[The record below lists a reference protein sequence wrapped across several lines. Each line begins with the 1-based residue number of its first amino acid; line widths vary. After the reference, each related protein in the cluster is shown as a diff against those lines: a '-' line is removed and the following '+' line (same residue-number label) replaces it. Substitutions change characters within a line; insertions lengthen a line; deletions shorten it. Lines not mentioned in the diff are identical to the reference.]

1 MKKSAVVLGVS
12 VGLSAMVSLSPK
24 RAEPAEAAPAPKKVT
39 ICHRTHATTNPYVR
53 ITVSESSISNAANK
67 HGGQKHDQ
75 YYGNQKP
82 VPNVYN
88 PAISYPAN
96 EKKWGDII
104 PNVYTDGSAFTAA
117 GSSTN
122 FTGIGVSIW
131 NGTAPYADYCKAK
144 SARDFYELE
153 KANGVPDADIL
164 TDLDEMGADEYA
176 SQLSACGG
184 TTFVGCAVDKLGT
197 PTATSSTTTVAGTT
211 ATTVAGSTGTTVAGS
226 TATTV
231 AGSTTGTVA
240 PRATLP
246 AGSSLRA
253 GTGGLQVRIW
263 IDANRDGK
271 KDDTEPYMGGIK
283 VTITG
288 PGGVTVTKT
297 TDANGNI
304 TFLDLTPGAWT
315 VVPVLPK
322 GDLEKVYDSDGTPD
336 WSQSV
341 TVVEGEV
348 TSTKFASAG
357 TATITAAAPTEEV
370 RVRWAGKDGK
380 FDTADDAVFVAQATD
395 GVATFE
401 GVPAGKYQVTAA
413 SAFKRGATYTQ
424 VSVEADAVE
433 EVEVQALPATG
444 ANRVNLWI
452 AIGVV
457 MLALGV
463 AIRRRQNA
471 TA

>member
-1 MKKSAVVLGVS
+1 MKKSAVVVGVA
-12 VGLSAMVSLSPK
+12 VGLSALVSVSSK

-39 ICHRTHATTNPYVR
+39 ICHRTHATTNPYAR
-53 ITVSESSISNAANK
+53 NTVSESSTSTESNK
-67 HGGQKHDQ
+67 HGGSKLDP
-75 YYGNQKP
+75 YPTGSSKP
-82 VPNVYN
+82 SPNVFN
-88 PAISYPAN
+88 PATNYASN
-96 EKKWGDII
+96 QKKWGDII
-104 PNVYTDGSAFTAA
+104 PNVYTDGTPFTAA

-122 FTGIGVSIW
+122 FTGIGVLIW
-131 NGTAPYADYCKAK
+131 NGTAPYTDTCKAR
-144 SARDFYELE
+144 SARDLYELE
-153 KANGVPDADIL
+153 KANGVPESEIL
-164 TDLDEMGADEYA
+164 EDLEESGADEFA
-176 SQLSACGG
+176 TQLSACGG
-184 TTFVGCAVDKLGT
+184 SFIGCAVEKLGA
-197 PTATSSTTTVAGTT
+197 PTATSSTTTVSGATT
-211 ATTVAGSTGTTVAGS
+211 TTVVGVTVTTVAGAPSARVAGP
-226 TATTV
+226 
-231 AGSTTGTVA
+231 TTGTVA

-357 TATITAAAPTEEV
+357 TATITAASPTEEV

-380 FDTADDAVFVAQATD
+380 FDTTDDAVFVAQALD

-424 VSVEADAVE
+424 VAVKADAVE
-433 EVEVQALPATG
+433 EIEIEALPATG
-444 ANRVNLWI
+444 ANRVNVWI

-463 AIRRRQNA
+463 AIRRRFV
-471 TA
+471 TV